1 MKHMKRKTVK
11 RFIALCA
18 AALTVCMVMTSC
30 SSNRRE
36 ETGVANEKNM
46 SITKAADLEGK
57 AVGVQLRSAVD
68 EYVTA
73 NSLTAFPKRYED
85 LGNAAQDLA
94 DKKLAAIVTDANYA
108 KKLVADVEG
117 LKVVKGSIGSIDY
130 RFITNKSDEG
140 FAEKLSGKFYTSEEE
155 SYADFIQQTL
165 TECQDYTAAKGNE
178 KFDET
183 YTFVAEP
190 YFKPFAY
197 ESDGKLT
204 GFFKAEADIV
214 AYRNKAKL
222 DIKTVAENA
231 VLTTVQETSYAFG
244 VVHEEYDDE
253 NFITTDVFY
262 TSELVMVVRADE
274 KKK

>member
-1 MKHMKRKTVK
+1 M
-11 RFIALCA
+11 
-18 AALTVCMVMTSC
+18 
-30 SSNRRE
+30 
-36 ETGVANEKNM
+36 
-46 SITKAADLEGK
+46 
-57 AVGVQLRSAVD
+57 
-68 EYVTA
+68 
-73 NSLTAFPKRYED
+73 PK
-85 LGNAAQDLA
+85 
-94 DKKLAAIVTDANYA
+94 K
-108 KKLVADVEG
+108 
-117 LKVVKGSIGSIDY
+117 
-130 RFITNKSDEG
+130 
-140 FAEKLSGKFYTSEEE
+140 
-155 SYADFIQQTL
+155 
-165 TECQDYTAAKGNE
+165 
-178 KFDET
+178 
-183 YTFVAEP
+183 
-190 YFKPFAY
+190 FKPFAY